1 MFEVWGGGLVPVDRH
16 VSGRWMA
23 NEIAQECNTWKIH
36 GFNIKS
42 ALLYIYIHLTKVDG
56 ELGASFWQSLMCD
69 SRYVIPGVVTQT

>member
-23 NEIAQECNTWKIH
+23 NEIAQEYNTWKIH